1 MYFGLVASLN
11 SKYVNLVGVYYL
23 TQNTTTS
30 SSGQQQ
36 TSGDYTLVKLGC
48 QQIHNPDDQMLINRD
63 QVTFWEN
70 LDKDGKVAKS
80 IEEFKKANPKGPDC
94 TTTST
99 ETQSTNNTNTQG
111 STTPTNT
118 TTTKAQ

>member
-1 MYFGLVASLN
+1 
-11 SKYVNLVGVYYL
+11 
-23 TQNTTTS
+23 
-30 SSGQQQ
+30 
-36 TSGDYTLVKLGC
+36 
-48 QQIHNPDDQMLINRD
+48 MLINRD